1 MYCYC
6 NGNRYASLRI
16 GNLTK
21 IKKDYNNT
29 KTVLSKLDHESHHWL
44 FCVDLKMVIFLLGH
58 QSAITK
64 YPCFICLWDRQVR
77 DDHWMKKGWPPS
89 DSMRVGEASVIIEL
103 LFARQKI
110 IIPRMRIK
118 LGLMKQFVKTLP
130 ETGDCFNYI
139 CRVFPTLTI
148 EKLKAGIFWGP

>member
-1 MYCYC
+1 
-6 NGNRYASLRI
+6 
-16 GNLTK
+16 
-21 IKKDYNNT
+21 
-29 KTVLSKLDHESHHWL
+29 
-44 FCVDLKMVIFLLGH
+44 MVIFLLGH

-64 YPCFICLWDRQVR
+64 YPCFICLWDRQAR

-89 DSMRVGEASVIIEL
+89 DSMRVGEASVIIEP

-130 ETGDCFNYI
+130 ETGDCLNYI
-139 CRVFPTLTI
+139 CRVFPALTI